1 MALDK
6 GGIQTPG
13 TGLRTHG
20 TGQDVTAVQA
30 GAASAGPGGGA
41 NSNGDTAVGS
51 QSASTRHPAAIWF
64 FFWGEFAERSSYYGM
79 RAILFLYLTA
89 ALHYSDTDA
98 TPLYSAFKMGC
109 YLLPLLGGLL
119 ADHWF
124 GRYWTIVGFSVPY
137 VMGHFVLGFSDP
149 LILGDAIQGM
159 SPERLRFVANML

>member
-6 GGIQTPG
+6 DSIQTPG
-13 TGLRTHG
+13 TGLRTDG
-20 TGQDVTAVQA
+20 TGQDTTAVQA
-30 GAASAGPGGGA
+30 GMPHMGQGGSG
-41 NSNGDTAVGS
+41 SNGDTAVGS
-51 QSASTRHPAAIWF
+51 QSASTSHPPAIWF

-137 VMGHFVLGFSDP
+137 VLGHF
-149 LILGDAIQGM
+149 
-159 SPERLRFVANML
+159 